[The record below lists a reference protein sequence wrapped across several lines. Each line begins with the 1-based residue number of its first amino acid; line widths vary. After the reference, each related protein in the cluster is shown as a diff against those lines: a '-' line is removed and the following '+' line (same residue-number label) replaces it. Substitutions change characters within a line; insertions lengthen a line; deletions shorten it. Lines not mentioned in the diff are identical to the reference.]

1 MKKGS
6 MSIGA
11 VVMLVIGIVAAA
23 LIVGGVLSPT
33 TDRYD
38 NASRSGAENASN
50 NTNYAVCVANCRED
64 HPGDRGAF
72 QTCRTTNGCE
82 PR

>member
-6 MSIGA
+6 MSMGA
-11 VVMLVIGIVAAA
+11 VVMLVVGIVAAA

-33 TDRYD
+33 ADEYD
-38 NASRSGAENASN
+38 NSSRQGLENASN
-50 NTNYAVCVANCRED
+50 NTNYATCVANCRED
-64 HPGDRGAF
+64 HPGDRSAF
-72 QTCRTTNGCE
+72 LSCRTTNGCE